1 VARTVA
7 VPAPEGSGPSG
18 ERESVLVPEA
28 PHRRFNPLT
37 DEWVLVSADRNQ
49 RPWQGDVSSPLVVQ
63 AQPYDPACYLCP
75 GNERAGGQR
84 NPDYRS
90 TFVFD
95 NDFAALRPDTPGGVT
110 RDGLLVTEG
119 EAGTC
124 RVVCFSPRHDRSLGQ
139 LTAPEMRAVI
149 DTWADESVELGR
161 AYRWVQVFENWG
173 AEMGA
178 SNPHPH
184 GQIWAGS
191 AVPVQAAREDRA
203 QRRHHRATGRALL
216 LDYAAQEAGGPR
228 VVVQNDDW
236 LVVVPFWA
244 AWPFEALL
252 IPRAPAGRLPDL
264 AAPVRA
270 SLGEALTALLGRYD
284 GLFERPF
291 PYSMGWHQAPFGRR
305 SSAAWQLHAHVY
317 PPLLRSATIRKFMV
331 GYELLA
337 EAQRDLTPEE
347 AAARLRGVTPG
358 AR

>member
-1 VARTVA
+1 MTGL
-7 VPAPEGSGPSG
+7 PAGQ
-18 ERESVLVPEA
+18 A

-49 RPWQGDVSSPLVVQ
+49 RPWQGDVSAPAVVPE
-63 AQPYDPACYLCP
+63 QPFDPACYLCP

-95 NDFAALRPDTPGGVT
+95 NDFAALRPDTPGGRT
-110 RDGLLVTEG
+110 TDGLLVSEG
-119 EAGTC
+119 ESGTC

-149 DTWADESVELGR
+149 DTWAEESTELGR
-161 AYRWVQVFENWG
+161 TYRWVQVFENRG
-173 AEMGA
+173 AERGA

-184 GQIWAGS
+184 GQIWAGPPL
-191 AVPVQAAREDRA
+191 PVQAARENRT
-203 QRRHHRATGRALL
+203 QRRHHRRTGRALL
-216 LDYAAQEAGGPR
+216 LDYAAQEADGPR
-228 VVVQNDDW
+228 VVVQNAEW

-244 AWPFEALL
+244 AWPFEALV
-252 IPRAPAGRLPDL
+252 IPRAPARRLPDL
-264 AAPVRA
+264 AAPERE
-270 SLGEALTALLGRYD
+270 SLGEALHELLGRYD

-305 SSAAWQLHAHVY
+305 SSAAWQVHAHVY

-337 EAQRDLTPEE
+337 EAQRDLTPEG